1 MAELT
6 TKKVSDVAMEVKRL
20 FGDEDAVQ
28 ISDADIIRWIN
39 AAQRK
44 IVAVNPILQR
54 TSTKDVTAGVG
65 QYTYPADRIQY
76 IQSISF
82 NGLPLEGY
90 SYAEAQEYIMK
101 NNGSTTT
108 GAAPLIWWQ
117 WAQTLNFWPI
127 PDADAT
133 AALKMDYVAIP
144 SDVDGVN
151 DLLSVPD
158 RYMDAVIEFVMQKAH
173 LLDENYDAANY
184 TRSQFTDSLGQL
196 SEQENRI
203 RISTYPTMTV
213 REEDL

>member
-54 TSTKDVTAGVG
+54 TMSKGVTEGVS
-65 QYTYPADRIQY
+65 QYAYPADRIQY
-76 IQSISF
+76 IQSISY
-82 NGLPLEGY
+82 NSIPLEGF
-90 SYAEAQEYIMK
+90 SYAEAQEYILK
-101 NNGSTTT
+101 SNGSGTT
-108 GAAPLIWWQ
+108 GTPTIWWQ
-117 WAQTLNFWPI
+117 WAQSLNFWPI
-127 PDADAT
+127 PDETVAN
-133 AALKMDYVAIP
+133 ALKMDYVAIP
-144 SDVDGVN
+144 EDVVN
-151 DLLSVPD
+151 TDDLLSVPD
-158 RYMDAVIEFVMQKAH
+158 RYVDAVVEFVMQKAH